1 MREKLAGFY
10 EAGIPPVS
18 KRGKRWI
25 NPLLLAVTLF
35 TTTLAGAILAG
46 VNPIREP
53 TLLYQGLP
61 FSLSLMAILGT
72 HELGH
77 FLVAR
82 HRGVEVSW
90 PYFIPAPP
98 PPLTLWGTFGAFIK
112 IKSALPDRRTLLD
125 IGIAGPLAGLA
136 LTIPA
141 IVIGLHLSEVRE
153 ALPSS
158 EIPSIS
164 LGTSLLF
171 SLLTHWVLGIS
182 SDSHHIILHPIA
194 FAGWT
199 GMFVTAINLLPVGQL
214 DGGHIVYALFKK
226 RHFLITR
233 ATFVSFFPLGI
244 LWHGWFL
251 WALLIFFF
259 RLMHHPPPL
268 DQFTPLDGR
277 RKILGASGIVAFILC
292 FTPIPLYIQG

>member
-1 MREKLAGFY
+1 MVIVLTRLTGGIKAEPPAGWVWEGEMNRHERMREKLGGFY
-10 EAGIPPVS
+10 EAGILPVS
-18 KRGKRWI
+18 KKGKRWI
-25 NPLLLAVTLF
+25 NPLLLAVTLV

-53 TLLYQGLP
+53 ALLYQGLP
-61 FSLSLMAILGT
+61 FSLSLMAILGA

-112 IKSALPDRRTLLD
+112 IKSALPDRRALLD

-153 ALPSS
+153 AGWRK
-158 EIPSIS
+158 S
-164 LGTSLLF
+164 LSA
-171 SLLTHWVLGIS
+171 
-182 SDSHHIILHPIA
+182 P
-194 FAGWT
+194 
-199 GMFVTAINLLPVGQL
+199 
-214 DGGHIVYALFKK
+214 
-226 RHFLITR
+226 
-233 ATFVSFFPLGI
+233 
-244 LWHGWFL
+244 
-251 WALLIFFF
+251 
-259 RLMHHPPPL
+259 
-268 DQFTPLDGR
+268 
-277 RKILGASGIVAFILC
+277 
-292 FTPIPLYIQG
+292 